1 MTISKRFICKRSLFV
16 PAPLNYDWAQPQL
29 DFDTFASRMR
39 ARYMFRGKSYLPRN
53 GSSIPCSSKKPST
66 WRAPKANSAKLET
79 FLSKVEKE
87 LFINIKRNYVKDNLT
102 KDERRSLTT
111 WRRDVRFNPESNL
124 LLRSQDK
131 GNRFV
136 VVDKQTDIVKA
147 NQETGRSSFVKLNY
161 DTTKEFIS
169 NVKQWNQLNREII
182 LPIFMLRLEKTR
194 LCIKHKEHVSLTT
207 CN

>member
-1 MTISKRFICKRSLFV
+1 M
-16 PAPLNYDWAQPQL
+16 
-29 DFDTFASRMR
+29 
-39 ARYMFRGKSYLPRN
+39 
-53 GSSIPCSSKKPST
+53 
-66 WRAPKANSAKLET
+66 ET
-79 FLSKVEKE
+79 FLSTVEKE
-87 LFINIKRNYVKDNLT
+87 LLINIKRNYVKDNFT
-102 KDERRSLTT
+102 KDEGRSLTT
-111 WRRDVRFNPESNL
+111 WRIDILFNPDSNL

-147 NQETGRSSFVKLNY
+147 NQEIGRSSFVKLNY

-182 LPIFMLRLEKTR
+182 LPIIMLRLERTQ
-194 LCIKHKEHVSLTT
+194 LYAMLHKELVSLTA